1 MKRIFLLLMAMV
13 CCLGSGFAAIV
24 KGRVVDEQSSPL
36 DYVNVAIRLDADK
49 SRGFGAVTDENGYF
63 VIKDITLSGQY
74 TMEISFVGYKTVTKP
89 VNIKTVTSEVKVG
102 TIALQEDTKMLGD
115 VEVVGQASQM
125 RFDIDKKV
133 FNVDA
138 NISAA
143 GASATDI
150 LENIPSVDV
159 DQDGEVSLRNS
170 SSVEIWINGKPS
182 GLTEENRA
190 QVLQQMPAGSIQ
202 SIEIITNPSA
212 KYNPEGTAGII
223 NIIMK
228 KDRKMGYYGSV
239 SAAGSITTSRKPGTQ
254 ESFNFNLNSKVVD
267 FYINAGFNWN
277 KMQHDN
283 YTDRYS
289 FRPGTDPIRSD
300 TLGFL
305 NTFVDGNNKGYGIY
319 GRSGLDFHLT
329 DIHTLSVYGSFYYGK
344 WGYENTN
351 KYTDVIWAG
360 RDTLQYHRT
369 NTNASPHP
377 TYSATIEHNWE
388 IDSIGSELR
397 SSVEFSGHKNN
408 GDYIYT
414 QKSDYSNGTRKAPE
428 YEQIQRRDGQSNT
441 VLVKSDYTQK
451 IHDNMKVEAGIYG
464 SWNRRFS
471 PSRTWNMEN
480 GDSLLQQYNDF
491 GYQEYIAALYATYG
505 ARWGGFSMSL
515 GLRGEYTFTQVTT
528 RDDEKKDYQVTDT
541 GYFKLYPTVFLG
553 YDFGKGHELQAN
565 YTRRI
570 NRPRGRQLNSFRD
583 MSDSTNITFGN
594 PYLEPEISSAVELNY
609 IKSWE
614 EHVLSIGAYY
624 RYSDNC
630 IERVRF
636 LDNDNVMNSTFE
648 NIAKRQSAGLE
659 IVSKNKFANWVNMT
673 TTLNGYYSNMAEV
686 YYDIYGTGNP
696 IKLYDNTNSFSW
708 SIRVM
713 LNFLIPYGMTAQLT
727 GHYRS
732 SNLVAQGKSSDQY
745 AIDFGFRKSF
755 LDHKLNLALSV
766 RDILNSRKWASTT
779 WGDNFWQ
786 YSEHMP
792 HGTQFKLTL
801 TYNFGNGGEGKMKR
815 RQGSQEGGGMDDGE
829 GMGDYD

>member
-1 MKRIFLLLMAMV
+1 MKKIFLLVMAV
-13 CCLGSGFAAIV
+13 FCVGNVFAAVV
-24 KGRVVDEQSSPL
+24 KGRVVDEQSTPL
-36 DYVNVAIRLDADK
+36 DYVNVAIRLDEDK
-49 SRGFGAVTDENGYF
+49 SRGYGAATDENGYF
-63 VIKDITLSGQY
+63 VIKDITMSGQY
-74 TMEISFVGYKTVTKP
+74 TMEVSYMGYKTVTKA
-89 VNIKTVTSEVKVG
+89 VTIKSVSSEVKVG
-102 TIALQEDTKMLGD
+102 TITMVEDSKMLGE
-115 VEVVGQASQM
+115 VEVMGQASQM

-170 SSVEIWINGKPS
+170 TSVEIWINGKPS
-182 GLTEENRA
+182 GLTEDNRA
-190 QVLQQMPAGSIQ
+190 QILQQMPAGSIE
-202 SIEIITNPSA
+202 SVEIITNPSA

-223 NIIMK
+223 NIILK

-239 SAAGSITTSRKPGTQ
+239 SAAGSINTNKKPGTQ
-254 ESFNFNLNSKVVD
+254 ESLNFNLNSKYVD

-277 KMQHDN
+277 KFQSN
-283 YTDRYS
+283 NLTNRYS

-305 NTFVDGNNKGYGIY
+305 NTFVDGNSKGYGIY
-319 GRSGLDFHLT
+319 GRTGLDFHLT
-329 DIHTLSVYGSFYYGK
+329 DAHTLSVYGSLHYGE

-351 KYTDVIWAG
+351 RYTDVIWATK
-360 RDTLQYHRT
+360 DTLQYHRS
-369 NTNASPHP
+369 NTNKAPHP
-377 TYSATIEHNWE
+377 SYSATLEHLWE
-388 IDSIGSELR
+388 IDKIGSELR
-397 SSVEFSGHKNN
+397 SSVEYSGHKNN
-408 GDYIYT
+408 GDYYYT
-414 QKSDYSNGTRKAPE
+414 QKSDYSSGSRKAPE
-428 YEQIQRRDGQSNT
+428 YDQIQRRDGESNR
-441 VLVKSDYTQK
+441 LLIKSDYVQK
-451 IHDNMKVEAGIYG
+451 IGSNMKVEAGIYG
-464 SWNRRFS
+464 SWNKRFS
-471 PSRTWNMEN
+471 PSRTWNME
-480 GDSLLQQYNDF
+480 GSDSLLQQYNDF
-491 GYQEYIAALYATYG
+491 GYQECIAALYATYG
-505 ARWGGFSMSL
+505 AKWGGFSMSL

-528 RDDEKKDYQVTDT
+528 RDDADKDFQVTDT
-541 GYFKLYPTVFLG
+541 GYFKIYPTAFFG

-609 IKSWE
+609 IKSWT

-624 RYSDNC
+624 RYSGNC
-630 IERVRF
+630 IERVRY
-636 LDNDNVMNSTFE
+636 LDKNNVMNSTFE
-648 NIAKRQSAGLE
+648 NVSKRQSAGLE

-673 TTLNGYYSNMAEV
+673 TTLNGYFSNMGEV

-696 IKLYDNTNSFSW
+696 VCLYEKTNSFSW
-708 SIRVM
+708 SVRVM

-727 GHYRS
+727 GQYRS

-745 AIDFGFRKSF
+745 TIDFGFRKSF
-755 LDHKLNLALSV
+755 LDHKLNLALSI
-766 RDILNSRKWASTT
+766 RDLLNSRKWASTT

-792 HGTQFKLTL
+792 HGTNFKLTL
-801 TYNFGNGGEGKMKR
+801 TYNFGNAGGDKMKR
-815 RQGSQEGGGMDDGE
+815 RQGGDQGGGGMDDE
-829 GMGDYD
+829 GMGDYE